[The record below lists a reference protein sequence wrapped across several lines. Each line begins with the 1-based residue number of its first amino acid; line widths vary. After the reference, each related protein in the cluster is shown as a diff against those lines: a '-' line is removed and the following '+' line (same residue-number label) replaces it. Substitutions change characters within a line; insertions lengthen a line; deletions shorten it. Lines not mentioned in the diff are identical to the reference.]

1 MFFIR
6 NKFAKCKLIFFP
18 KIQVFVKQGNGG
30 TYWPVTTVCV
40 CFYDDLCSS
49 ANRSIFFF
57 KQFLLSQQISSPAC
71 SVKLSVSL
79 NKKKEQKID
88 EKMINKRQNICF
100 LIKKILLHF
109 LLFKKSHR
117 GDLRITTTKSY
128 DIKVTWP
135 PNRHLYLG
143 QRSRDTVP
151 PIVEPVQLQTF

>member
-1 MFFIR
+1 MQI
-6 NKFAKCKLIFFP
+6 NFFP

-57 KQFLLSQQISSPAC
+57 FKFLLSQQISSPAC

-100 LIKKILLHF
+100 LIKKFYFIFIIQKVPPRGLANHNYKKLRH
-109 LLFKKSHR
+109 KSHV
-117 GDLRITTTKSY
+117 TTKPPL
-128 DIKVTWP
+128 IFRTAVTCYRST
-135 PNRHLYLG
+135 NR
-143 QRSRDTVP
+143 RA
-151 PIVEPVQLQTF
+151 VQLQTF